1 MNNQDLPDELVELI
15 EAVKKLG
22 YFQRKNLLP
31 LLNSLVHY
39 TRIQAQI
46 IRMAQAA
53 VDQLLLD
60 IKYFQFDIEVTRRER
75 DSLRSLLS
83 DCFDDIDEDDYDYD
97 DE

>member
-60 IKYFQFDIEVTRRER
+60 IKYFQFDIEATRRER
-75 DSLRSLLS
+75 DALS
-83 DCFDDIDEDDYDYD
+83 SFLGDCFEDGEEDDYDYD
-97 DE
+97 EE

>member
-60 IKYFQFDIEVTRRER
+60 IKYFQFDIEATRRER
-75 DSLRSLLS
+75 DALSSLLG
-83 DCFDDIDEDDYDYD
+83 DCFEDGEEDDYDYD
-97 DE
+97 EE